1 MKFGGNAAYS
11 AYLNKNGAGGATG
24 RAKYERRVAEVY
36 REELGRKVKVD
47 EARSLEG
54 VVVEGTAGAEGGGE
68 EDFFES
74 WSKPSTPQETSRV
87 GTPVVSVLGRAASAA
102 SGLSAVSNGSN
113 GSPITS
119 PAMTPAAAVTPVA
132 PKPRLG
138 LTASKGLSAGSGGS
152 LKLGGRS
159 KKGKLG
165 ERFLFVFLHS
175 MLCFPCSGNGYHPW
189 NGDAV

>member
-1 MKFGGNAAYS
+1 
-11 AYLNKNGAGGATG
+11 
-24 RAKYERRVAEVY
+24 
-36 REELGRKVKVD
+36 VD

-54 VVVEGTAGAEGGGE
+54 VVVEGTAQPATAAAGAEGGGE
-68 EDFFES
+68 DDFFES

-113 GSPITS
+113 GSPVTS

-132 PKPRLG
+132 PKPHLG
-138 LTASKGLSAGSGGS
+138 LTASKGLSAGSGGL
-152 LKLGGRS
+152 LKIGGRS

-175 MLCFPCSGNGYHPW
+175 VLCFPCSGDGYHPW
-189 NGDAV
+189 NGDTV